1 MPMTILRTKHPV
13 FLWLSLG
20 LLLVLTGYKIF
31 SLKSI
36 WHYNQLIE
44 QPELIS
50 ISEANSPAEVLFA
63 KAFHLN
69 QQGKFQEALRLY
81 NQVENLAP
89 PNLQEKIRYNMGTIY
104 LQQASQDW
112 NSKGV
117 FEYKQINTMLDLAEQ
132 SLRQVVMNNPQHWQ
146 ARFNLEYALRIR
158 PPTKLED
165 EADWQGHKSSVHAIM
180 PGIPSGGP

>member
-1 MPMTILRTKHPV
+1 MTILGTRHPV
-13 FLWLSLG
+13 FLWFILG
-20 LLLVLTGYKIF
+20 LLLILTGYKIF

-50 ISEANSPAEVLFA
+50 KSEANSPAEVLFA
-63 KAFHLN
+63 KAFNLN

-81 NQVENLAP
+81 NQIENNAP
-89 PNLQEKIRYNMGTIY
+89 SSLQGKIRYNMGTIY

-146 ARFNLEYALRIR
+146 ACFNLEYALRR
-158 PPTKLED
+158 F
-165 EADWQGHKSSVHAIM
+165 
-180 PGIPSGGP
+180 